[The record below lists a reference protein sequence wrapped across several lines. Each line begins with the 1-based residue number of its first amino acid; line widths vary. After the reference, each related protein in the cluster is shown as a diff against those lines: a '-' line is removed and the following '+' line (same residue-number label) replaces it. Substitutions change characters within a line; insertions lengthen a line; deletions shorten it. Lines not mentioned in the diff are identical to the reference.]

1 MRTAALTVTVP
12 HPLSAELSG
21 ASPMPMKSAWLMV
34 EDENCLPSL
43 WRYLRD
49 DCTHSRL
56 FDPRPAL

>member
-1 MRTAALTVTVP
+1 
-12 HPLSAELSG
+12 
-21 ASPMPMKSAWLMV
+21 MPMKSAWLMV